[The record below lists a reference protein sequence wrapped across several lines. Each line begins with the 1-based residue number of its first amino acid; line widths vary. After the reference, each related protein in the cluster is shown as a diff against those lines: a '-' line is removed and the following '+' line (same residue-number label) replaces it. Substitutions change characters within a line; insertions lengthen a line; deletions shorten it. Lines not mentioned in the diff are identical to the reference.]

1 MLVFRTIVEIAKTPG
16 RQKSVKKTRSRTAA
30 VAASAAKLRAINSE
44 VSTSPM
50 ASQAHHLN
58 DAFL

>member
-44 VSTSPM
+44 VSASPM
-50 ASQAHHLN
+50 ASRAHHLN